1 MKFALTTTLDDRYI
15 EGFLITFNSI
25 LESSKNFNY
34 DVIIFEWGQISK
46 YNKELINKLYNK
58 FIFKKV
64 DVDLYKE
71 HCFDD
76 KFRKWTYNCNYRF
89 DIFTLEKYDKI
100 IYFDSDMLFEIDVAE
115 LFEKDVDFG
124 GVHMPSY
131 NEYAQVIGDKIFNAG
146 MMLIGKK
153 FLNKNTRQEL
163 IKIANSK
170 PPINDSCDSKKW
182 IGNQPILNCYFLDK
196 ITWLPQEY
204 NHLSEDII
212 LDSFNKKRIY
222 HFIGKKKPWSIEWKD
237 RFDKY
242 VLNQIAKNTS
252 NVIMNRMIYRK
263 IEEMYNKQL
272 NSLLTRGIDI
282 KLLKT
287 PLD

>member
-34 DVIIFEWGQISK
+34 DVIIFEWGQISES
-46 YNKELINKLYNK
+46 NKILINKLYNK
-58 FIFKKV
+58 FIFKTI
-64 DVDLYKE
+64 DIDLYKK

-89 DIFTLEKYDKI
+89 DIFTLEEYDKI
-100 IYFDSDMLFEIDVAE
+100 IYFDSDMLFQIDVAE

-124 GVHMPSY
+124 GVQMPTY
-131 NEYAQVIGDKIFNAG
+131 HEYAQVVGNRIFNAG

-153 FLNKNTRQEL
+153 FLNKNTREEL
-163 IKIANSK
+163 IKIVNSK
-170 PPINDSCDSKKW
+170 PPINDSCDSDKW

-196 ITWLPQEY
+196 MSWLPQKY
-204 NHLSEDII
+204 NHLSEDIT
-212 LDSFNKKRIY
+212 LDSFKKKRIY
-222 HFIGKKKPWSIEWKD
+222 HFIGKKKPWAADEKE

-242 VLNQIAKNTS
+242 ILNQIAKNTS
-252 NVIMNRMIYRK
+252 HIILNRMIYKR
-263 IEEMYNKQL
+263 IEEMYNEQL
-272 NSLLTRGIDI
+272 NCLLKKGIDI
-282 KLLKT
+282 KLLET